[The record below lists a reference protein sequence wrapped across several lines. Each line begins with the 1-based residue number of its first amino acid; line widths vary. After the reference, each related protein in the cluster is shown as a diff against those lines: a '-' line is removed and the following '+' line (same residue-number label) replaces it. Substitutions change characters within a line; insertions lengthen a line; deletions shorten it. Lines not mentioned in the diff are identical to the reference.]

1 MAVHKTVALL
11 MVGLLLLGVVATASA
26 KKSVDESSSSGED
39 RVVYADMR
47 LAVHEKKATE
57 ESSDAPISAPAPEP
71 SASDE

>member
-1 MAVHKTVALL
+1 

-26 KKSVDESSSSGED
+26 KKSVDESSSSSGED